1 MIRGHCTDHPHATL
15 QCPACMGRKGEDQRD
30 GAPPPRVP
38 GVQREDQRGADQHRD
53 VRIVAAGVHHAL
65 HLGREVEAGLLM
77 DRERIHVRAQQ
88 DGRAGRP
95 RASPPPTS
103 AVRPSG
109 GAGLGRR
116 VLAEWPPGSAAAGAI
131 CLEHGF
137 TARLGNALMHRGAA
151 RAHLGE
157 LEEGIEDFREGRAIW
172 RGSGVVFHAPEH
184 AAELAGL
191 LLMAG
196 RVAEGH
202 AVLEDVEGL
211 VAGTD
216 EAACLAECQRLRGM
230 IAVADGD
237 VATAERWLNT
247 AIATARGQGAALFEL
262 RAMTRLTELLAT
274 QGREADAVRRLGD
287 VYASFTQ
294 GHGAPDL
301 QEAKAVLDRLRT

>member
-1 MIRGHCTDHPHATL
+1 
-15 QCPACMGRKGEDQRD
+15 
-30 GAPPPRVP
+30 
-38 GVQREDQRGADQHRD
+38 
-53 VRIVAAGVHHAL
+53 
-65 HLGREVEAGLLM
+65 
-77 DRERIHVRAQQ
+77 
-88 DGRAGRP
+88 
-95 RASPPPTS
+95 
-103 AVRPSG
+103 
-109 GAGLGRR
+109 
-116 VLAEWPPGSAAAGAI
+116 
-131 CLEHGF
+131 
-137 TARLGNALMHRGAA
+137 MHRGAA